1 HLSSGKAIE
10 SPCVAVSK
18 IRTTNFSGPLSLG
31 LASNCTKSTPTIMSQ
46 WESTTPCSLPAGV
59 SLLENQVAG
68 HTAAQGCLGLLK
80 TSTDGTILKP
90 TGKVLCGIREIAFY
104 ERLEEAR
111 RRQQHSEKQDND
123 DPQHLWSTLF
133 RVVPQYYGHPKLT
146 IDGKE
151 VEFIQLED
159 LTKGL
164 EWPCIMDVK
173 IGRRTWDPLAT
184 PEKRRAEESK
194 YKACR
199 QRYGLCIPGFQ
210 FYSLRDGGKLI
221 RHGKDYGKQLTEDN
235 IRDAFHLYLNATE
248 DGRLSRTLLLQFLS
262 DLYLVRDW
270 ARRQTAFRL
279 YSSSV
284 LLVYDAARLQRW
296 SQNSTCPSQPLLQ
309 RTSQPGLGIKARMI
323 DFAHAFPTE
332 STEAD
337 SVDENYLQG
346 IKMSQLK
353 LPPYQKRKTS
363 PSNRPTTLNVFG
375 TGATSSQGKKSPLG
389 YGMQTPDE
397 CPPLPDGFVPLH
409 CQVAGHAFHK
419 GTDSLGLLKSVDD
432 GSVLKPV
439 AKLLAGQREIKFY
452 EQIQQAGTEAR
463 ELVLLRELTPQYRG
477 HQKLPIGG
485 ELIDFLKLEDLT
497 QGMLEPCIMDVKIGR
512 RSWDPTA
519 TEEKRRYEASK
530 YVESREAYG
539 FCIPGFQF
547 YSLQTGRLQRYGKD
561 YGKKLTEV
569 TVKDALRRFLNAD
582 GGLCRQQ
589 LIQFLTDLWNI
600 QKWART
606 QTSFRLYASSV
617 LLVYDARRLKP
628 VLLHGGKKSPRTPN
642 TLTPTSTGGGG
653 SSGAT
658 TPVTP
663 VFCTNSINELGDVEP
678 LQHYF
683 QIQRSHSTNHNYD
696 QDIKIMKENYT
707 FMLDN
712 LVGSYEEKI
721 WAKARMI
728 DFAHTFPL
736 SPTEQ
741 PSVDRNY
748 LEGIDNLVKLF
759 EGLLK
764 DCEIQNSPRAG
775 VA

>member
-1 HLSSGKAIE
+1 
-10 SPCVAVSK
+10 
-18 IRTTNFSGPLSLG
+18 
-31 LASNCTKSTPTIMSQ
+31 MSQ
-46 WESTTPCSLPAGV
+46 WDCTPSTLPAGV

-80 TSTDGTILKP
+80 TSGDGTILKP
-90 TGKVLCGIREIAFY
+90 TGKVQCGIREIAFY
-104 ERLEEAR
+104 ERLEEV
-111 RRQQHSEKQDND
+111 RQRKQQAEEQVQ
-123 DPQHLWSTLF
+123 PQLWATLF

-146 IDGKE
+146 IDGRE

-159 LTKGL
+159 LTRGL

-184 PEKRRAEESK
+184 PEKRKAEESK

-210 FYSLRDGGKLI
+210 FYSVREGGKLI

-235 IRDAFHLYLNATE
+235 IRDAFLLYLNATE
-248 DGRLSRTLLLQFLS
+248 EGRLSRPLLGQLLA
-262 DLYLVRDW
+262 DLHLIRDW
-270 ARRQTAFRL
+270 ARKQTSFRL

-284 LLVYDAARLQRW
+284 LLVYDAAELGKR
-296 SQNSTCPSQPLLQ
+296 SPLLE
-309 RTSQPGLGIKARMI
+309 RTSLNDCANSQTLPGVKARMI
-323 DFAHAFPTE
+323 DFAHAFPSE
-332 STEAD
+332 GTEAD
-337 SVDENYLQG
+337 TVDDNYLQG
-346 IKMSQLK
+346 VESLVDIFEQFLAGGNMSQLK

-363 PSNRPTTLNVFG
+363 STNRPTTLNVVGAG
-375 TGATSSQGKKSPLG
+375 TAAASQGKKSPLG
-389 YGMQTPDE
+389 YGMQSPDE
-397 CPPLPDGFVPLH
+397 CPSLPDGFLPLP

-419 GTDSLGLLKSVDD
+419 GTDSLGLLKSIDD

-452 EQIQQAGTEAR
+452 EQIQQASSEMR

-519 TEEKRRYEASK
+519 TEEKRRYETSK

-547 YSLQTGRLQRYGKD
+547 YSLQTGRLQRYGKE

-642 TLTPTSTGGGG
+642 PPTPTSASAGAAG
-653 SSGAT
+653 SCSSPG
-658 TPVTP
+658 TP
-663 VFCTNSINELGDVEP
+663 VFCTNSVNELGDVEP

-683 QIQRSHSTNHNYD
+683 QIQRSHSTNHNYE

-736 SPTEQ
+736 SPTDQ
-741 PSVDRNY
+741 QPPSVDRNY

-764 DCEIQNSPRAG
+764 DCEIQNSPRQG

>member
-1 HLSSGKAIE
+1 
-10 SPCVAVSK
+10 
-18 IRTTNFSGPLSLG
+18 
-31 LASNCTKSTPTIMSQ
+31 MSE
-46 WESTTPCSLPAGV
+46 WTGIPSDLPPGV
-59 SLLENQVAG
+59 VQLENQVAG

-80 TSTDGTILKP
+80 TATDGTILKP

-104 ERLEEAR
+104 ERLQEVR
-111 RRQQHSEKQDND
+111 TQKQQQQQDD
-123 DPQHLWSTLF
+123 LWTILCQ
-133 RVVPQYYGHPKLT
+133 VVPQYYGHPKLT
-146 IDGKE
+146 IDGKV
-151 VEFIQLED
+151 VEFIRLED
-159 LTKGL
+159 LTDGL

-184 PEKRRAEESK
+184 PEKRKAEESK

-199 QRYGLCIPGFQ
+199 QRFGLCIPGFQ
-210 FYSLRDGGKLI
+210 VYSVRDGGNLI
-221 RHGKDYGKQLTEDN
+221 RHGKDYGKQLTEAN
-235 IRDAFHLYLNATE
+235 IHDAFQLYLNATD
-248 DGRLSRTLLLQFLS
+248 DGRLSRLLLEHFLS
-262 DLYLVRDW
+262 DLERIRSW
-270 ARRQTAFRL
+270 ARKQTAYRL

-284 LLVYDAARLQRW
+284 LLVYDAARL
-296 SQNSTCPSQPLLQ
+296 
-309 RTSQPGLGIKARMI
+309 GLDTGQDRQGTRSLSAKARMI
-323 DFAHAFPTE
+323 DFAHAFPTDE

-337 SVDENYLQG
+337 SVDDNYLQG
-346 IKMSQLK
+346 VESLMGIFEQFLASGR
-353 LPPYQKRKTS
+353 KRKTS
-363 PSNRPTTLNVFG
+363 STATRPTTLNVGGPGAFG
-375 TGATSSQGKKSPLG
+375 SSAQSPSRKSPLG

-397 CPPLPDGFVPLH
+397 CPSLPDGFLPLPS
-409 CQVAGHAFHK
+409 QVAGHAFHK
-419 GTDSLGLLKSVDD
+419 GTDSLGLLKSIDD

-439 AKLLAGQREIKFY
+439 AKLLAGAREIRFY
-452 EQIQQAGTEAR
+452 EQLQKASGEQK
-463 ELVLLRELTPQYRG
+463 ELVLLRELIPKYRG

-485 ELIDFLKLEDLT
+485 ELIEFIRLEDLT

-512 RSWDPTA
+512 RSWDPMA
-519 TEEKRRYEASK
+519 TDEKRRYEASK

-547 YSLQTGRLQRYGKD
+547 YSLQTGRLQRYGKE
-561 YGKKLTEV
+561 YGKKLTAV
-569 TVKDALRRFLNAD
+569 TVRDAVRRFLNAD
-582 GGLCRQQ
+582 VGLCRQQ

-628 VLLHGGKKSPRTPN
+628 VLQHSGLKTPR
-642 TLTPTSTGGGG
+642 
-653 SSGAT
+653 

-663 VFCTNSINELGDVEP
+663 VGSGGGRTPVTPVGSGGGSTPGTPTFCTTSINELGDVEP

-696 QDIKIMKENYT
+696 EDIKIMKENYT

-721 WAKARMI
+721 WARARMI

-736 SPTEQ
+736 QPTEP

-748 LEGIDNLVKLF
+748 LEGIDSLVKLF

-764 DCEIQNSPRAG
+764 DCELQNAPRQG